1 MALLVALGI
10 MTAGCKQRQSPV
22 TLQKSEQVREDS
34 TLMLPDFKMTLIGGS
49 EMSARAE
56 VAQHQLTILDFWAS
70 WCGPCRA
77 EMPLMVELYKDYHAK
92 GLGIIGIS
100 LDEDEQAWKSA
111 VNSMHMNWTQVSDL
125 NGWDNRAAQLFGIES
140 IPYTIVVNR
149 QGEILETGLRGEALR
164 DYVKRYIND

>member
-1 MALLVALGI
+1 
-10 MTAGCKQRQSPV
+10 
-22 TLQKSEQVREDS
+22 
-34 TLMLPDFKMTLIGGS
+34 
-49 EMSARAE
+49 
-56 VAQHQLTILDFWAS
+56 
-70 WCGPCRA
+70 
-77 EMPLMVELYKDYHAK
+77 MVELYKDYHAK

-164 DYVKRYIND
+164 DYVKRYFND